1 MDLIPIQ
8 FSDLKVGQPLP
19 WDLFDQERKP
29 LMERGHV
36 IKTTDELGEL
46 SKKSSVFFRL
56 EASSEKVGSIDKKIS
71 EFNFDD
77 MQLKVGD
84 RLQLQLHSSA
94 KSSCCSNN
102 GGYCMATVIGYIPD
116 HSLIVSMPKTD
127 QLIGQPFLEGDQ
139 ILVRLF
145 SGRCAFS
152 FTVFVDKLVKLP
164 LKYIHL
170 SFPKHI
176 LGQTIRKSRRVK
188 IAIEG
193 EATVNSR
200 SMPLIITNLSTTGAE
215 ISTHNEL
222 GGIGTL
228 IELFVK
234 VKIHEKETSLQLQ
247 SIIRS
252 FKAINKQE
260 CIRYGIEFTGIQ
272 AEQIFTLRSFIYQE
286 LVENSN
292 NIV

>member
-8 FSDLKVGQPLP
+8 FSDLKVGQPLS

-29 LMERGHV
+29 LMERGHI
-36 IKTTDELGEL
+36 IKTTAELKEL
-46 SKKSSVFFRL
+46 SRRSSVLLRL
-56 EASSEKVGSIDKKIS
+56 KASSEKIGAIDKKIS

-94 KSSCCSNN
+94 KSSCRLNN
-102 GGYCMATVIGYIPD
+102 DTCMVTVIGYVPD

-152 FTVFVDKLVKLP
+152 FTVFVDKLVKLSF
-164 LKYIHL
+164 KYLHL

-176 LGQTIRKSRRVK
+176 LGQTIRKSRRVRT
-188 IAIEG
+188 AIEA
-193 EATVNSR
+193 EATVNSG
-200 SMPLIITNLSTTGAE
+200 SIPLIITNLSAAGAE
-215 ISTHNEL
+215 ISTHTEL

-228 IELFVK
+228 IELSVK
-234 VKIHEKETSLQLQ
+234 VKIHEKRD
-247 SIIRS
+247 IV
-252 FKAINKQE
+252 AIT
-260 CIRYGIEFTGIQ
+260 ID
-272 AEQIFTLRSFIYQE
+272 YQ
-286 LVENSN
+286 V
-292 NIV
+292 I